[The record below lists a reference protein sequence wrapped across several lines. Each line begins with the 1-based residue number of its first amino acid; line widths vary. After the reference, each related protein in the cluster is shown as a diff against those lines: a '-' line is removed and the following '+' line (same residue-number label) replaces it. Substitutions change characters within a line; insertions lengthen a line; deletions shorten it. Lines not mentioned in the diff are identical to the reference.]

1 MSQHDNDGCI
11 TFVLIAVSF
20 AAIGFAVG
28 TIHGDAAGIDLGTV
42 TATAGML
49 TVTGEATLLDGAD
62 GPVLVVVEQQG
73 AVESTSILREW
84 TLVERATTDDRP

>member
-1 MSQHDNDGCI
+1 MNDD
-11 TFVLIAVSF
+11 
-20 AAIGFAVG
+20 AAYGPMLLLLAVG
-28 TIHGDAAGIDLGTV
+28 LLVGAALGWSYAGEHGIALGTV
-42 TATAGML
+42 TATAGVL

-84 TLVERATTDDRP
+84 VRVERAASR